1 MKTAAVRR
9 ESIVLALTVMVLL
22 MPLLLL
28 GLYVSQKHQWAQEQL
43 NQLEPRYARLLGLR
57 ERADDLKSI
66 EANVQN
72 RLRQYVY
79 PSGQEISQAGNDAQQ
94 RVRGVFSAAGLDV
107 VSSQVRPPKVEQD
120 FDRISISV
128 RLEGELLGLQSALAV
143 LPGMTPVVLVD
154 GMSVQTIGLP
164 KPDVPQRLA
173 IQFNLSVLRARSL

>member
-57 ERADDLKSI
+57 ERAYDLKSI

-107 VSSQVRPPKVEQD
+107 VSSQVLPPKVEQD

>member
-107 VSSQVRPPKVEQD
+107 VSSQVLPPKDEQD

>member
-1 MKTAAVRR
+1 M
-9 ESIVLALTVMVLL
+9 
-22 MPLLLL
+22 
-28 GLYVSQKHQWAQEQL
+28 
-43 NQLEPRYARLLGLR
+43 LGLR

-107 VSSQVRPPKVEQD
+107 VSSQVLPPKVEQD